1 MLSHTPIEP
10 HEVHSERL
18 MRHARQELAK
28 DDRPQASEKMWGA
41 FSHGLK
47 AVVDERPW
55 AYTDHGQVKAIV
67 EALALESDA
76 PELQDEA
83 VFAHYLHLNYYRDL
97 DRPADIARYHGK
109 VESALARLREI
120 RRRYAEDA
128 DYRRQADA
136 LRPPHSRYDVRRR
149 RWLHEPPAPAPAPPD
164 TDAVPPDDG
173 RAPPQPPNPNG
184 GNPG

>member
-18 MRHARQELAK
+18 ARHARDELAK

-47 AVVDERPW
+47 AVVEARPW
-55 AYTDHGQVKAIV
+55 AYTDHGQVKAII
-67 EALALESDA
+67 EALADESGE

-83 VFAHYLHLNYYRDL
+83 VFAHYLQLNYYRDL
-97 DRPADIARYHGK
+97 DRPEDIARYQDK

-120 RRRYAEDA
+120 RRRYAGDA
-128 DYRRQADA
+128 AYRQQADA

-149 RWLHEPPAPAPAPPD
+149 RWLHEPPEAAPELPGGAGAQPP
-164 TDAVPPDDG
+164 
-173 RAPPQPPNPNG
+173 PPNPNG